1 MQKHSPDTSAG
12 LLRWLM
18 AAQTGLLP
26 TQPITAQINL
36 GLSLWLDEKRG
47 SRQLDSKLRACDLVR
62 LRVSDAARGGVLR
75 QRSVVIQQKTGR
87 PVPVEITE
95 PARDAIAARLS
106 VPRQPEDDWPFP
118 SRSRCGQHIGARPYA
133 GLIDRWRR

>member
-1 MQKHSPDTSAG
+1 MQKRSPETSAG

-47 SRQLDSKLRACDLVR
+47 SRHVVFSDLHRLGRRFFRASNASTGGSGLGLSIVLATVKAHGGHVQFLRSAQGG
-62 LRVSDAARGGVLR
+62 LRVELVM
-75 QRSVVIQQKTGR
+75 
-87 PVPVEITE
+87 
-95 PARDAIAARLS
+95 PAML
-106 VPRQPEDDWPFP
+106 
-118 SRSRCGQHIGARPYA
+118 
-133 GLIDRWRR
+133 

>member
-1 MQKHSPDTSAG
+1 TSAG

-47 SRQLDSKLRACDLVR
+47 SRQ
-62 LRVSDAARGGVLR
+62 RGIRFSLMVMPCYTIMSL
-75 QRSVVIQQKTGR
+75 
-87 PVPVEITE
+87 
-95 PARDAIAARLS
+95 
-106 VPRQPEDDWPFP
+106 
-118 SRSRCGQHIGARPYA
+118 QHV
-133 GLIDRWRR
+133 

>member
-1 MQKHSPDTSAG
+1 MQKRSPDTSAG

-47 SRQLDSKLRACDLVR
+47 SCVDDLQDARVETTLALGRVQSCVR
-62 LRVSDAARGGVLR
+62 PFFAAGPLALMK
-75 QRSVVIQQKTGR
+75 S
-87 PVPVEITE
+87 
-95 PARDAIAARLS
+95 ADRLPDHS
-106 VPRQPEDDWPFP
+106 N
-118 SRSRCGQHIGARPYA
+118 
-133 GLIDRWRR
+133 GLEAL

>member
-1 MQKHSPDTSAG
+1 AG

-47 SRQLDSKLRACDLVR
+47 SRQVRRNPQQEGFGRTNAASMVGRNAEIGFLDEIFCVLGAKAKPQT
-62 LRVSDAARGGVLR
+62 AAE
-75 QRSVVIQQKTGR
+75 
-87 PVPVEITE
+87 PV
-95 PARDAIAARLS
+95 AI
-106 VPRQPEDDWPFP
+106 P
-118 SRSRCGQHIGARPYA
+118 SIESS
-133 GLIDRWRR
+133 